1 MIKNQEYPDRY
12 TRRLLPFV
20 LLSIMV
26 HLVILGGS
34 LAYASLTGSDK
45 GIKLTVYEPFDN
57 PGDIK
62 KQSGHPGDENDP
74 SKITRHRIYRVDYFK
89 TLLIENP
96 IKQIAP
102 KIIKSITPPKP
113 AAKPIPKAVIPS
125 EKSAEEKSS
134 DEIVNPAGKV
144 FLQNEM
150 ETTGEPLAFPEYLFT
165 MIPYNEKKWVYFSSQ
180 ACKGYDMVYF
190 VVDISK
196 KDGFKEY
203 FEWARFLDF
212 LLSIKG
218 VQDPP
223 TPVGIAEILE
233 DPYFLTPDLA
243 ADAMRRELEKEE
255 FKTPAYRDFNFVD
268 FQGQI
273 VNTLK
278 ISELPLPQVY
288 FVDYT
293 GAVRL
298 KIEGRI
304 SEIPM
309 DQIRKALGVIK
320 DIWGMTDLETALA
333 TGAVI
338 SYQQNLEKEKKLEG
352 K

>member
-1 MIKNQEYPDRY
+1 
-12 TRRLLPFV
+12 
-20 LLSIMV
+20 
-26 HLVILGGS
+26 
-34 LAYASLTGSDK
+34 
-45 GIKLTVYEPFDN
+45 
-57 PGDIK
+57 
-62 KQSGHPGDENDP
+62 
-74 SKITRHRIYRVDYFK
+74 
-89 TLLIENP
+89 
-96 IKQIAP
+96 
-102 KIIKSITPPKP
+102 
-113 AAKPIPKAVIPS
+113 
-125 EKSAEEKSS
+125 
-134 DEIVNPAGKV
+134 
-144 FLQNEM
+144 M